1 MIVSTRARQDGPHD
15 GLRNFNSQ
23 FIQAFGGGFRWA
35 DWSRSTMIY
44 DYKGSAIG
52 RIWVRISQRL
62 HLVNQEPDGPPGT
75 LYLKT
80 YCKNASQPSLI
91 PAAPLPE
98 RTSVQSTL
106 VLGVL
111 LNGRH

>member
-15 GLRNFNSQ
+15 GLSNFNSQ

-62 HLVNQEPDGPPGT
+62 HLVSQEPDGPPGT

-91 PAAPLPE
+91 PAARPYQRELVYSPLWFW
-98 RTSVQSTL
+98 
-106 VLGVL
+106 GFF
-111 LNGRH
+111 